1 MMWWGFWEP
10 ETKTW
15 RLTFT
20 AQMKHGLI
28 SLLPVRWSPLVSVQT
43 TQLVW
48 LAFYCSVA
56 TPAQV
61 GHCDVSKV
69 KAPWENTRLMF
80 EGTSLRGN
88 LRKLA
93 SQRSCTRCTVSL
105 LVCGRWRLFAFQMQ
119 PLFSDCLHN
128 REWSHVAVFH
138 FRFIDEARIVH
149 VQLNFSA

>member
-1 MMWWGFWEP
+1 MIDDVMRILRTGNKNVAADFYCP
-10 ETKTW
+10 DETWTH
-15 RLTFT
+15 FVT
-20 AQMKHGLI
+20 AGALV
-28 SLLPVRWSPLVSVQT
+28 SSVSVQT

-69 KAPWENTRLMF
+69 KAPWENTRLMC
-80 EGTSLRGN
+80 EVTSLRGN

-128 REWSHVAVFH
+128 RE
-138 FRFIDEARIVH
+138 
-149 VQLNFSA
+149 